1 MAGAGGWSTSIKIS
15 YILQEGPCMLKP
27 TALLAT
33 PMSFFA
39 AIPPALSLSLFIASL
54 SLCVVDG
61 LRSRISPQSFF
72 SEEILAFDANCRE

>member
-1 MAGAGGWSTSIKIS
+1 
-15 YILQEGPCMLKP
+15 MLKP

-54 SLCVVDG
+54 SLFALLMDCDPG
-61 LRSRISPQSFF
+61 SLPNLFF
-72 SEEILAFDANCRE
+72 SEEILAFDANCRQ